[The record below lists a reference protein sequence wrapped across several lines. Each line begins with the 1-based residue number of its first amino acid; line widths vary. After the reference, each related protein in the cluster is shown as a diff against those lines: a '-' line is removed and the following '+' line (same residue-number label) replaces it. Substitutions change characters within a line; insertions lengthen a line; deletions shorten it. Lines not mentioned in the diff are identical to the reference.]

1 MDEDRI
7 RVLVVEDN
15 AGDVALLREALG
27 ASSVPM
33 DAEYVDRLS
42 RAIARLAQSGFD
54 VIALDLTLPDSRG
67 LDTYD
72 RVHAEAPD
80 VPVVVLTATQDQAL
94 GAETVQ
100 RGAQDYLPKGS
111 VDGDTLC
118 RCLRY
123 AIERHRIRARLK
135 DYLWRT
141 EASEGQLRRT
151 IEGSADGVI
160 VVAEDGEPLFAN
172 PAAEHM
178 LGHGMEELAQRPTD
192 LPLTP
197 DQTTEMSVMRR
208 DGTVI
213 AVEIRTTRTVWD
225 GRDALLA
232 SLRDITDRRQA
243 EELHHDLEVEALR
256 GRQLAELGRLKSL
269 FVETI
274 SHELRTPMAPL
285 STGVDMLLD
294 GSLGEID
301 DDQRRQL
308 ERVRRH
314 IQRLSRI
321 TTEVLDVSSEA
332 PEEHLCRNVPLR
344 PTLRPAVDLLRPK
357 AHRHGVTLELEV
369 TDDASAH
376 ADPDALCQVVASLV
390 DATITHCPDG
400 TRISITS
407 HPLDEELVEIRIE
420 DDGRGETAEALMRED
435 PSLDDRVPV
444 AGEGMLFGLAV
455 CKSLVEGMGGALSFE
470 SRPGEGTVFRFS
482 LPTPR
487 S

>member
-1 MDEDRI
+1 MDEERI

-15 AGDVALLREALG
+15 AGDVVLLRQALS

-33 DAEYVDRLS
+33 DAEYVSRL
-42 RAIARLAQSGFD
+42 ALGIARLTQAEFD

-80 VPVVVLTATQDQAL
+80 VPVVVLTANDDQAL
-94 GAETVQ
+94 GAEAVQ
-100 RGAQDYLPKGS
+100 RGAQDYLTKGS

-123 AIERHRIRARLK
+123 AIERHRIRHRLK

-141 EASEGQLRRT
+141 QASEAKLRRT
-151 IEGSADGVI
+151 IEGSADGVV

-178 LGHGMEELAQRPTD
+178 LGHTVDELGQRPTD
-192 LPLTP
+192 LPLSP

-243 EELHHDLEVEALR
+243 EELRHEIEVEALR

-301 DDQRRQL
+301 AGQRRKLQ
-308 ERVRRH
+308 RVQRH

-332 PEEHLCRNVPLR
+332 AEEHLSRNVPLR
-344 PTLRPAVDLLRPK
+344 STLQPAVDLLRPK
-357 AHRHGVTLELEV
+357 AHRRGVTLDLDV
-369 TDDASAH
+369 ADRAAAH
-376 ADPDALCQVVASLV
+376 ADPDALCQVVASLI

-400 TRISITS
+400 TRVSITS
-407 HPLDEELVEIRIE
+407 HPQDDELVEIRIE
-420 DDGRGETAEALMRED
+420 DDGRGETAESLMRED
-435 PSLDDRVPV
+435 PSLNERIPV
-444 AGEGMLFGLAV
+444 VGEGMLFGLAV

-470 SRPGEGTVFRFS
+470 SRPGEGTLFRFS
-482 LPTPR
+482 LPAPR
-487 S
+487 P

>member
-15 AGDVALLREALG
+15 AGDAALLREALG
-27 ASSVPM
+27 ASTVPM
-33 DAEYVDRLS
+33 DAEYVTRLS
-42 RAIARLAQSGFD
+42 TALARLAQSEFD

-72 RVHAEAPD
+72 RAHAEAPD
-80 VPVVVLTATQDQAL
+80 VPVVVLTTTHDRAL
-94 GAETVQ
+94 GAEAVQ
-100 RGAQDYLPKGS
+100 RGAQDFLPKAAVS
-111 VDGDTLC
+111 GDTLC

-123 AIERHRIRARLK
+123 AIERHRIRSRLK

-141 EASEGQLRRT
+141 EASESQLLRT
-151 IEGSADGVI
+151 IQGSADGV
-160 VVAEDGEPLFAN
+160 VVITQDGEPLFAN
-172 PAAEHM
+172 PAAEQM
-178 LGHGMEELAQRPTD
+178 LGYGMDELAQRPLD

-197 DQTTEMSVMRR
+197 DETTEMSVTQR
-208 DGTVI
+208 DGSMI
-213 AVEIRTTRTVWD
+213 AVEIRTTHTVWD

-232 SLRDITDRRQA
+232 SLRDITDRRSS
-243 EELHHDLEVEALR
+243 EELRHELEVAALR

-285 STGVDMLLD
+285 STGVEMLLD
-294 GSLGEID
+294 GSLGELD
-301 DDQRRQL
+301 GDQRRKL

-332 PEEHLCRNVPLR
+332 PEEHLCRDVPLR
-344 PTLRPAVDLLRPK
+344 STLAPAVDLLRPK

-369 TDDASAH
+369 TERAAAH

-400 TRISITS
+400 TCISITS
-407 HPLDEELVEIRIE
+407 QLQDDDMVEIRIE

-444 AGEGMLFGLAV
+444 AGEGMLFGLTV

-470 SRPGEGTVFRFS
+470 SRPGEGTLFRFS

-487 S
+487 R

>member
-1 MDEDRI
+1 MDEERI

-15 AGDVALLREALG
+15 PGDVALLQEALD

-33 DAEYVDRLS
+33 DAEYVSRLS
-42 RAIARLAQSGFD
+42 TAIARLAQSEFD

-72 RVHAEAPD
+72 RAHAEAPD
-80 VPVVVLTATQDQAL
+80 VPVVVLTANDDRAL
-94 GAETVQ
+94 GAEAVQ
-100 RGAQDYLPKGS
+100 RGAQDYLLKGS
-111 VDGDTLC
+111 MNGDTLR

-123 AIERHRIRARLK
+123 AIERHRIRQRLK

-141 EASEGQLRRT
+141 AANEGQLRRT
-151 IEGSADGVI
+151 IESSADGV
-160 VVAEDGEPLFAN
+160 VVVTSDGEPLYAN
-172 PAAEHM
+172 PAAEEM
-178 LGHGMEELAQRPTD
+178 LGHGLDELEQRPTD
-192 LPLTP
+192 LPLSP
-197 DQTTEMSVMRR
+197 DQTTEMSVMRG
-208 DGTVI
+208 DGSVI
-213 AVEIRTTRTVWD
+213 VVEILTTRTVWD
-225 GRDALLA
+225 GQEALLA
-232 SLRDITDRRQA
+232 SLRDITDRHQA
-243 EELHHDLEVEALR
+243 EELRHELEVEALR

-301 DDQRRQL
+301 DDQRNKL
-308 ERVRRH
+308 ERVKRH

-321 TTEVLDVSSEA
+321 TTEVLDVSA
-332 PEEHLCRNVPLR
+332 QVPEEHHCRNLPLR
-344 PTLRPAVDLLRPK
+344 STLQPAVDLLRPK
-357 AHRHGVTLELEV
+357 AHRRGVTLDLDV
-369 TDDASAH
+369 ADRAGAH
-376 ADPDALCQVVASLV
+376 ADPDSLCQVVASLV

-400 TRISITS
+400 TRVSITS
-407 HPLDEELVEIRIE
+407 HPQEDELVEIRIE
-420 DDGRGETAEALMRED
+420 DDGRGETAEMLMRED

-470 SRPGEGTVFRFS
+470 SRPGEGTLFRFS
-482 LPTPR
+482 LPAPR
-487 S
+487 P